1 MREFPLDAPPVV
13 ARSFHYE
20 DGQRQEPHSHERIQL
35 MYSPTGIMRV
45 MTEDGAW
52 LLAPMRALWI
62 PPGVA
67 HEVRMV
73 GQVTMRSAFIAPDAA
88 PWLWKD
94 TCALDVAPL
103 MRELILAL
111 NQPAARHGPVQRL
124 SAELLLNLLAGTER
138 QHRQLP
144 LPFDRRLRKVCVA
157 VLQSPGNDDTLEQWG
172 ERMGAS
178 ARTLARRMKDETGM
192 SFHNWRLQVRIDEG
206 ICRLL
211 QGQSV
216 VNVARALGYAS
227 ASAFVYMFRNAMGVS
242 PTRYLEQIAGG

>member
-1 MREFPLDAPPVV
+1 MREFPSEAPPVV

-73 GQVTMRSAFIAPDAA
+73 GKVTMRSAFIAPDAA

-103 MRELILAL
+103 MRELILTL

-144 LPFDRRLRKVCVA
+144 LPFDRRLRKVCAA
-157 VLQSPGNDDTLEQWG
+157 VLQTPGKDDTLEQWG

-192 SFHNWRLQVRIDEG
+192 SFHHWRLQVRIDEG

-216 VNVARALGYAS
+216 VSVALS
-227 ASAFVYMFRNAMGVS
+227 
-242 PTRYLEQIAGG
+242 LIHI